1 MAEKRASDEPE
12 PEPKRAATSARLFD
26 SMVSYRTLLEYCG
39 QTLAAQLWCA
49 WEDHYDTIDEWV
61 HAQSPETIGRAILK
75 MLPQYDANRS
85 IVEALLRAF
94 PAVWTTPIDGEP
106 FVWRLYATERGNAGD
121 LESLIVELCTTE
133 VANCADSDGNTLL
146 YYATELMHVSV
157 VEHLLLKLQCD
168 VPVNKHGHHALF
180 APLLHGSVDFEPMQR
195 IIRTFHY
202 ARQRRPRLFDTFLCA
217 KGLTVLGWLATYPYP
232 ELVRTWLKC
241 RNGMGFLTA
250 RTSIWQ
256 VKPNERIDDL
266 LTISPEVA
274 KIAAEIKNDNVAE
287 KFHEAVRAKNAEYL
301 KQLIRDGVDERQ
313 FWGLCKQIVLGQT
326 HATTFAAHAIIMN
339 DPELLEMSITSSG
352 NVTQICSCTDGPS
365 LCVYA
370 VLKRAPAHLTILRNH
385 GATIDTTTRS
395 KELSPVYQ
403 MIGIPEFTTTALSLL
418 PSIDLNA
425 VYTSQRV
432 GTDVC
437 TRLPATLL
445 HRAVFAKD
453 RAMIL
458 ALLDRGAAI
467 NGITTHSALYCAVD
481 KGSIEIVDLLL
492 ARGAIPTPIDLLLA
506 AQLNRADIFERLR
519 PHVFDDPN
527 VFERFASSPAYM
539 PTCKFCHHTSTSHD
553 KKLPSVPK

>member
-12 PEPKRAATSARLFD
+12 PAPKRAVTSVRLFE
-26 SMVSYRTLLEYCG
+26 SMASYRTLLEHCG

-61 HAQSPETIGRAILK
+61 RAQSAETIGRAILH
-75 MLPQYDANRS
+75 MLPQYDTTRA
-85 IVEALLRAF
+85 IIATLLRTF
-94 PAVWTTPIDGEP
+94 PVVWTTPIDGEP

-146 YYATELMHVSV
+146 YYATELMHASV
-157 VEHLLLKLQCD
+157 VEHLLLKLHCD

-180 APLLHGSVDFEPMQR
+180 APLLHGSVDFEPMQK
-195 IIRTFHY
+195 IIRAFHY
-202 ARQRRPRLFDTFLCA
+202 ARQRRPRLFDPFLCA

-232 ELVRTWLKC
+232 ELVRTWLKR
-241 RNGMGFLTA
+241 RNGMEFLTA
-250 RTSIWQ
+250 RSSIWH

-274 KIAAEIKNDNVAE
+274 KIAAEIKNDNVVE
-287 KFHEAVRAKNAEYL
+287 KFREAVRAKNAEYL
-301 KQLIRDGVDERQ
+301 KQLIRDGVNERQ
-313 FWGLCKQIVLGQT
+313 FWGLCKQVVLGQT
-326 HATTFAAHAIIMN
+326 HVTSFAAHAIVMN

-352 NVTQICSCTDGPS
+352 NITQICSCMDGPS

-370 VLKRAPAHLTILRNH
+370 VVKRAPALFTILRNH
-385 GATIDTTTRS
+385 GAPIDTSTRS
-395 KELSPVYQ
+395 KELSPIYQ
-403 MIGIPEFTTTALSLL
+403 MVGIPEFTTTLLSLL

-425 VYTSQRV
+425 VYTSQDV

-437 TRLPATLL
+437 MRLPATLL

-467 NGITTHSALYCAVD
+467 NGITTYSALYCAVD
-481 KGSIEIVDLLL
+481 KCSIEIVDLLL
-492 ARGAIPTPIDLLLA
+492 ARGAIPSPIDLMLA
-506 AQLNRADIFERLR
+506 ARLIHFDIFERLR
-519 PHVFDDPN
+519 PRVFNDPN
-527 VFERFASSPAYM
+527 VFERFASSPACM
-539 PTCKFCHHTSTSHD
+539 PTCKFCHHTSTSHN
-553 KKLPSVPK
+553 KKLPAAPK